1 MAMTGFKAYRAKGGS
16 TRAARIEGDGD
27 TFYIV
32 AQSDHDVKAV
42 PQVEFEA
49 EYSSAFKGIIKEGT
63 FKNYRKKGGDTN
75 AQVLEATVT
84 IEGEDFGPG
93 DYMILDNGVL
103 RGAKKA
109 DFEATFELVKKNYNK
124 PKSKAKASPAAKA
137 EKAA

>member
-32 AQSDHDVKAV
+32 ALLDHDVKAV
-42 PQVEFEA
+42 PQAEFEA

>member
-27 TFYIV
+27 TFYVV
-32 AQSDHDVKAV
+32 AQSDHEVKAV
-42 PQVEFEA
+42 PQAEFEA

-103 RGAKKA
+103 RGAKKT

-124 PKSKAKASPAAKA
+124 PKAK
-137 EKAA
+137 KAAAGATKADKAA